1 MVLSSSPS
9 TTSDRAPKF
18 ATTDELAECGWK
30 LEEIILP
37 DGNTDYA
44 MIPLTEDEFLHPQEG
59 YRLPNSTFHGT
70 VAGDVKD
77 MLDRRYA
84 NEPQVGIFQDLL
96 VGWDSDMP
104 DHCPD
109 VFVAFGIDNKE
120 QNRTKFFVDREGA
133 RPAFILEVVSPRFRK
148 ADRETKAVHYAQAG
162 VQEYVICD
170 RRTYRKQLTEE
181 VLGYRLRGN
190 HYQPIT
196 PDEDGRILCQTLGVW
211 ISLQSGQIVLEDA
224 ETGERLKTSQELAEE
239 VEELSQEN
247 QELSQENQELS
258 QENQELSQENQEL
271 SQENQDMT
279 ALLARYRQQFG
290 DFPETNGE

>member
-1 MVLSSSPS
+1 MLLSSTSP
-9 TTSDRAPKF
+9 
-18 ATTDELAECGWK
+18 ATTTEPIADLAECGWK
-30 LEEIILP
+30 LEEVTLP
-37 DGNTDYA
+37 DGTTDYV
-44 MIPLTEDEFLHPQEG
+44 MIPLTELEFLHPQEG

-77 MLDRRYA
+77 MLSRRYA
-84 NEPQVGIFQDLL
+84 NNPEVGIFQDLL
-96 VGWDSDMP
+96 IGWDFDMN

-109 VFVAFGIDNKE
+109 VFVAFGIRHKE
-120 QNRTKFFVDREGA
+120 QNRTKFVVADEGT
-133 RPAFILEVVSPRFRK
+133 RPAFILEVVSARFRK
-148 ADRETKAVHYAQAG
+148 ADRETKVVHYARAG

-181 VLGYRLRGN
+181 VLGYRLIGG

-196 PDEDGRILCQTLGVW
+196 PDDEGRILCQTLGLW
-211 ISLQSGQIVLEDA
+211 ISLQAGQIILEDA
-224 ETGERLKTSQELAEE
+224 QTGERLKTAQ
-239 VEELSQEN
+239 ELSQEN

-271 SQENQDMT
+271 SQENQEMT

-290 DFPETNGE
+290 NLPGNNGE